1 MPRSGGPSLA
11 RLRRTVGVALL
22 ALASGGCLYGF
33 AGGGLPPHVKTVA
46 VLPFENETALP
57 ELQGEI
63 ADALRGTFASRLG
76 VREAAESRA
85 NAVVRGTITAFDPDA
100 PVAFSADPSRQNNA
114 VRRRLTVTVDVEVVD
129 QVTGRTLWQRKGI
142 TAEGEYSEGGERQGR
157 RQAIERIVNDILE
170 GVQSQW

>member
-1 MPRSGGPSLA
+1 MRPL
-11 RLRRTVGVALL
+11 RLLLVALL
-22 ALASGGCLYGF
+22 SLTGTGCLYGF

-57 ELQGEI
+57 ELQGELSEV
-63 ADALRGTFASRLG
+63 LRGTFASRLG
-76 VREAAESRA
+76 LRESGEERA
-85 NAVVRGTITAFDPDA
+85 NAVVRGTITGFDPDA
-100 PVAFSADPSRQNNA
+100 PVAFSADPQRQSNA
-114 VRRRLTVTVDVEVVD
+114 VRRRLTVSVDVEVVD